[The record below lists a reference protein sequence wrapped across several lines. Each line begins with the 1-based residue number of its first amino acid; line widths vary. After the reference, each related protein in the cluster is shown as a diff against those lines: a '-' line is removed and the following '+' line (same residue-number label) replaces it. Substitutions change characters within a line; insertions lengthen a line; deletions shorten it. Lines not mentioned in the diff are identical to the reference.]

1 MTDRHII
8 SGANA
13 APQSDAEK
21 RQSKDT
27 RRIREMDVGKAP
39 CATDF
44 CNSGGADNAEAR
56 SRMTKTKAP
65 TNAAWAT
72 FCGILPVLLLNQ
84 FFDVVIEST

>member
-1 MTDRHII
+1 
-8 SGANA
+8 
-13 APQSDAEK
+13 
-21 RQSKDT
+21 
-27 RRIREMDVGKAP
+27 MDVGKAP

-56 SRMTKTKAP
+56 SRMTKNQGAYKCRLGD
-65 TNAAWAT
+65 